1 MEIAVIVL
9 AGLGLVL
16 GLVLVL
22 VWRAGQASVAE
33 AASLRAELEQRT
45 LGHTAELTRLRTE
58 LEQRTGA
65 HTAAAADVAV
75 LTDRLRDFESVQHD
89 RNRLDAALKQALQ
102 DKSAADA
109 RLEQIKAA
117 EAERA
122 PLVEQVR
129 AELKTTFVAV
139 SSEVLAEQK
148 KQIYETD
155 AEHRKLIKEQVA
167 TDFGARQQAICALLS
182 PVREQLGRV
191 DAQLK
196 KVETEREGAY
206 RELKAV
212 VTEMGQ
218 THRELNERTRRLVD
232 ALKRPG
238 SRGRWGEIQLENTVD
253 LAGMREHCDFFQ
265 QQSYVEDGIR
275 LRPDLVVRLPGDRF
289 IAVDAKVPLSAYLDA
304 MEADEHDQQLAL
316 LSDHA
321 KALRSHVGELSAK
334 KYWQQF
340 NDNADVTVLFLPMES
355 LLADALRADPGLIDY
370 AAGRGIVLATPTT
383 LILALK
389 VANHAWTQDRLSRE
403 AAGLAKLGKDIF
415 EALDVFAGHLV
426 KVGKSLDQ
434 SVGHYNRA
442 ITSLESRLYP
452 RGARMRELHG
462 ELAARE
468 LPELTAIE
476 TASRPVVKLVPT
488 GEPPAVGSGAE
499 PRPLLTSSPADP

>member
-9 AGLGLVL
+9 AGLALVL
-16 GLVLVL
+16 GLAVIM
-22 VWRAGQASVAE
+22 VWRAGQAPVAE
-33 AASLRAELEQRT
+33 AARLRAELEQRT
-45 LGHTAELTRLRTE
+45 QMHVAELEHLRAE
-58 LEQRTGA
+58 LERRTQA
-65 HTAAAADVAV
+65 HTAAATDAAV
-75 LTDRLRDFESVQHD
+75 LKDRVRDFESVLQD
-89 RNRLDAALKQALQ
+89 RDRLDAALKQALQ
-102 DKSAADA
+102 EKSAADA
-109 RLEQIKAA
+109 RIEQIKAA

-122 PLVEQVR
+122 PLVEQVK

-139 SSEVLAEQK
+139 SSGVLAEQK
-148 KQIYETD
+148 KQIHETD

-167 TDFGARQQAICALLS
+167 TDVGARQQAITELLT

-238 SRGRWGEIQLENTVD
+238 SRGRWGEIQLENTVE

-265 QQSYVEDGIR
+265 QQSYVEDGAR
-275 LRPDLVVRLPGDRF
+275 LRPDLVVRLPGERF
-289 IAVDAKVPLSAYLDA
+289 IAVDAKVPLSAYTDA
-304 MEADEHDQQLAL
+304 MAAEEHDKQVAL
-316 LSDHA
+316 LGEHA
-321 KALRSHVGELSAK
+321 KALRSHVVQLSDK
-334 KYWQQF
+334 RYWRQF
-340 NDNADVTVLFLPMES
+340 EGNVEVTVLFLPMES

-370 AAGRGIVLATPTT
+370 AAGKGIVLATPTT

-403 AAGLAKLGKDIF
+403 AAGLAKLGKEMF
-415 EALDVFAGHLV
+415 ESLDVFAGHLV
-426 KVGKSLDQ
+426 RVGKSLDQ
-434 SVGHYNRA
+434 SVGHYNKA
-442 ITSLESRLYP
+442 IGSLETRLYP

-462 ELAARE
+462 ELAAKE

-476 TASRPVVKLVPT
+476 TASRPLVKLVPT
-488 GEPPAVGSGAE
+488 EEPPAAVSGPE
-499 PRPLLTSSPADP
+499 PLPLLTTGPTDP